1 MCVCVCRLVFYFSIR
16 ARGRDVAVGPG
27 GRRLRIG
34 EGVVG
39 SGPSVV
45 VGRTPYANQGP
56 HVHITSLQNAL
67 YTGCVPYVYVLVF
80 HYIHNTLTVQYC
92 EHQKS
97 CLRIMRTIMR
107 ECNLCWRL
115 GWIRHCFTLVY
126 TVYQKSSVYLS
137 ICDGNVQMILV

>member
-1 MCVCVCRLVFYFSIR
+1 MCVAWLFYFSIR

-56 HVHITSLQNAL
+56 HVHITSLQNVLHTHTYTYGVRPVCVCACILL
-67 YTGCVPYVYVLVF
+67 YTQ
-80 HYIHNTLTVQYC
+80 HSH
-92 EHQKS
+92 S
-97 CLRIMRTIMR
+97 TI
-107 ECNLCWRL
+107 L
-115 GWIRHCFTLVY
+115 
-126 TVYQKSSVYLS
+126 
-137 ICDGNVQMILV
+137 